1 MEAGGPKR
9 GKKNHQRDPQR
20 TDLERNN
27 EKRKRQRADHHRSQ
41 CSTATRRCSTERN
54 GKRRSCKAGEHETA
68 AAAGQDQAGQQEEQ
82 GRRDGGG
89 GGGGGG
95 GDGGDGE
102 CGGGIRRNKEPP
114 QKEIRILYTNA
125 QSLTSKA
132 SELEVVSTDLKP
144 DLILLC
150 ETWCNS
156 TTNSANLEINGYN
169 MHQDLRKDRTNTAN
183 GIGGGLLVY
192 TRPGLDILPCDLNSD
207 FNQYCKFSLASESE
221 QVFIYLL
228 YRPPSAG
235 QKSKDD
241 LCELV
246 RAAEKNSLFIGDFNL
261 PGIDWSNGSAAGGD
275 INFVNTLQD
284 NLFSQMVDF
293 PTHIKGNCLD
303 LIVTNMP
310 EKIDNICEVGRLGR
324 SDHCK
329 LQFDLRIDSK
339 FESSRRRMANWKRAN
354 WDRIRIG
361 LEETVWPTTGD
372 PATAE
377 ETWQLLRK
385 RIEEL
390 NKENVPECDFKPR
403 KSTG

>member
-1 MEAGGPKR
+1 MEAGRPKR

-132 SELEVVSTDLKP
+132 SELEVVLSDLKP

-156 TTNSANLEINGYN
+156 STNSANLEINGYN
-169 MHQDLRKDRTNTAN
+169 MHQDLRKDRTDTAN
-183 GIGGGLLVY
+183 GIGGRLH
-192 TRPGLDILPCDLNSD
+192 TR
-207 FNQYCKFSLASESE
+207 
-221 QVFIYLL
+221 IY
-228 YRPPSAG
+228 
-235 QKSKDD
+235 
-241 LCELV
+241 
-246 RAAEKNSLFIGDFNL
+246 
-261 PGIDWSNGSAAGGD
+261 
-275 INFVNTLQD
+275 
-284 NLFSQMVDF
+284 
-293 PTHIKGNCLD
+293 
-303 LIVTNMP
+303 
-310 EKIDNICEVGRLGR
+310 
-324 SDHCK
+324 
-329 LQFDLRIDSK
+329 
-339 FESSRRRMANWKRAN
+339 
-354 WDRIRIG
+354 
-361 LEETVWPTTGD
+361 
-372 PATAE
+372 
-377 ETWQLLRK
+377 ETWTRYFTM
-385 RIEEL
+385 RHE
-390 NKENVPECDFKPR
+390 
-403 KSTG
+403 